1 MARSAQYIDENG
13 FLLIKGC
20 PVSSPG
26 IFDYSAAQ
34 VGETEHEN
42 HGALDRIVRVF
53 RPAAAVYDP
62 LFIESLKN
70 VPLIDDHEYMIGD
83 ETVLDASEQGQLTAP
98 EEKGVEGVMTDNVYW
113 ADPWLRADLKV
124 FSRRLQAAIKAGKR
138 DLSLGYISHFEYN
151 PGTHDGMPYEYI
163 QTHMRGNHIALVDE
177 GRVPGARVLDG
188 LVFDSMSFAVPS
200 SPNPNPKESAMDENM
215 LARLNAL
222 LPVLEKMCGAEGGAA
237 APAAATAEGAA
248 EGAEAAAAID
258 PAAGAAGVEE
268 GAAEGATVA
277 AAEDEDPHAAL
288 DRIEALLKKLA
299 GVGTEATEAKHDLEG
314 GDEAGEEGEE
324 AVGDNSDTDGELTAD
339 SEHEIVSDNDGE
351 EVAAADAVSGLEDE
365 NGGNEITVDSAPEG
379 AVKASPGPKQGLNTD
394 KITGDA
400 AFRKLVA
407 QIDDRNKLA
416 QRISKHV
423 GTFDHARMTLTE
435 VSDYGCAKLGIKAR
449 GAQGR
454 LVLDGMLMG
463 LAKAAPKQAAT
474 RTADSAVSGLSPEM
488 RAHLGL

>member
-34 VGETEHEN
+34 VGETEQEN

-83 ETVLDASEQGQLTAP
+83 ETVLDASEQGQLAAP

-222 LPVLEKMCGAEGGAA
+222 LPVLEKMCGGEAA
-237 APAAATAEGAA
+237 AANPAEVDPAAAAAVEDPAAAEAVAADPAAAEGAA
-248 EGAEAAAAID
+248 
-258 PAAGAAGVEE
+258 
-268 GAAEGATVA
+268 VA
-277 AAEDEDPHAAL
+277 ATEDEDPHAAL

-299 GVGTEATEAKHDLEG
+299 GVSTEATEAKHDLEG
-314 GDEAGEEGEE
+314 GDEADEDGEK
-324 AVGDNSDTDGELTAD
+324 AVGDSDTDAEVTAD
-339 SEHEIVSDNDGE
+339 SDHEITSDGDDE
-351 EVAAADAVSGLEDE
+351 EVTADSVAGLEDE
-365 NGGNEITVDSAPEG
+365 NGGNEITVDNAPEG
-379 AVKASPGPKQGLNTD
+379 AVKASKGPKEGLNTD

-416 QRISKHV
+416 QRISKHI
-423 GTFDHARMTLTE
+423 GTFDHARMTVTE
-435 VSDYGCAKLGIKAR
+435 VSDYGCRAFGIKAR

-454 LVLDGMLMG
+454 LVLDGYLMG
-463 LAKAAPKQAAT
+463 VGKAAPKAAAT
-474 RTADSAVSGLSPEM
+474 RTADSAASSMSPEM